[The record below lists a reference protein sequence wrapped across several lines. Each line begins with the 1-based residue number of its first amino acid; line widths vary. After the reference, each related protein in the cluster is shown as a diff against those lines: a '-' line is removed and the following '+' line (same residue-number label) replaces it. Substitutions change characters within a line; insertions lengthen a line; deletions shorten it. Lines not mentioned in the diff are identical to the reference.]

1 MLTFL
6 VNTDHGMLIRQPLQC
21 VYETTLA
28 TYTFHLPLPLSV
40 QYRRRCAQYRIDRA
54 EILRLEANDKALR
67 ELHALPKEKQK
78 VHRETVE
85 DMEGSIKDIWQ
96 QNIAGLSRKASKWV
110 NESSFVRS
118 DREIGGRN

>member
-1 MLTFL
+1 MECLFVNLYSASTKQPSPLTPSIFHFL
-6 VNTDHGMLIRQPLQC
+6 LASNTEDAVHNI
-21 VYETTLA
+21 E
-28 TYTFHLPLPLSV
+28 
-40 QYRRRCAQYRIDRA
+40 IDRA

>member
-1 MLTFL
+1 MLTNLF
-6 VNTDHGMLIRQPLQC
+6 NIDHGMLIRHPLQC

-28 TYTFHLPLPLSV
+28 TYTFQLPLPLSIE
-40 QYRRRCAQYRIDRA
+40 YRRRCTQYIIDHA

-67 ELHALPKEKQK
+67 ELHTLL
-78 VHRETVE
+78 RETQNARGETLE
-85 DMEGSIKDIWQ
+85 DVKDPIKDVWQ

-118 DREIGGRN
+118 DRENGGEN